1 MDGQPSEEECM
12 ESIRKPA
19 RWLLVMVVLALF
31 AAACGDGGGTTDEGS
46 EAAGGSEASEAGD
59 SGSEAAGARVEGGT
73 VVFGAD
79 QEPGILNSM
88 LADGNAFANGL
99 IVTAILSP
107 LWLITPEFEY
117 EPLLLDG
124 EPEVTEDPFTVTYK
138 LKDEATWSDGTPITA
153 DDIIFTQETV
163 MNEKWTI
170 TDRSGHDQ
178 VEKTE
183 KVDEKTAKFTFK
195 QPYAPWRTLF
205 STSSTTILP
214 KHILDGKNFNK
225 VWNDEIT
232 ASSGPFEFDS
242 WEKGQQITLKRNE
255 NWWGGK
261 AALDEVVLK
270 FYPDSNTQVQ
280 ALEADE
286 VDMFYPQPQLD
297 LVKQVAEIEG
307 VTSEASAGP
316 IWEHIDFQT
325 QTPPLDKVYVRQA
338 IGKAI
343 NRDEIVEQFIK
354 PLYDGAEPLNNII
367 FMPNQEQYQDNW
379 SETLAYDPAAAEKLL
394 TDNGCTKEGDVYSC
408 DGEKLEFE
416 YATTTGN
423 ELRELQFEVIQQ
435 QLAQIGIKVNAAFDE
450 AAVVF
455 ADKFLSSKDAWDIFN
470 FAWVGSPDPVGGN
483 PSWMC
488 DSPPTLNNTKYC
500 NEEVSKLLEETDT
513 TVDPAKRAEV
523 WNEADA
529 LIAKDVPT
537 VPLYQKPT
545 YFAWDEKIVGPKDN
559 ATQVGPFWNIGEWYM
574 TE

>member
-1 MDGQPSEEECM
+1 M

-19 RWLLVMVVLALF
+19 RWLLLLTVLALL
-31 AAACGDGGGTTDEGS
+31 AAACGGGG
-46 EAAGGSEASEAGD
+46 GGEASEDA
-59 SGSEAAGARVEGGT
+59 SAPAEESEATGSESSESAGGERVEGGT

-79 QEPGILNSM
+79 QEPGILNSF
-88 LADGNAFANGL
+88 LADGNLFANGL
-99 IVTAILSP
+99 IVTAVLSP
-107 LWLITPEFEY
+107 LWMITPEFEY

-138 LKDEATWSDGTPITA
+138 LKDEAQWSDGTPITA
-153 DDIIFTQETV
+153 DDVVFTQETI

-178 VEKTE
+178 VTKTE
-183 KVDEKTAKFTFK
+183 VVDDKTVTFTFEK
-195 QPYAPWRTLF
+195 PYAPWRSMF
-205 STSSTTILP
+205 STSSGAILP
-214 KHILDGKNFNK
+214 KHLLEGKNFNK
-225 VWNDEIT
+225 VWNDELT

-242 WEKGQQITLKRNE
+242 WDKGQQISLKRNE

-261 AALDEVVLK
+261 AALDEIVMK

-280 ALEADE
+280 ALKAGE

-297 LVKQVAEIEG
+297 LVQQVDEIEG

-316 IWEHIDFQT
+316 IWEHFDFQT
-325 QTPPLDKVYVRQA
+325 QTPPLDKQYVRQA
-338 IGKAI
+338 IAKAV
-343 NRDEIVEQFIK
+343 NRDEIVEQFIV
-354 PLYDGAEPLNNII
+354 PLYAEAETLNNVIW
-367 FMPNQEQYQDNW
+367 MPNQAQYVDNW
-379 SETLAYDPAAAEKLL
+379 SEHISYDPEGAEKLL
-394 TDNGCTKEGDVYSC
+394 TDNGCTKEGEVYSC
-408 DGEKLEFE
+408 DGEPLEFE
-416 YATTTGN
+416 WATTTGN
-423 ELRELQFEVIQQ
+423 ELRELQFEVMQQ
-435 QLAQIGIKVNAAFDE
+435 QLAEIGIKVNAAFDD

-455 ADKFLSSKDAWDIFN
+455 ADKFLSSEDAWDIFN

-500 NEEVSKLLEETDT
+500 NEEVTELLEQTDVT
-513 TVDPAKRAEV
+513 IDPEERARI

-529 LIAKDVPT
+529 LIAQDVPT

-545 YFAWDEKIVGPKDN
+545 YFAWNEKIVGPKDN
-559 ATQVGPFWNIGEWYM
+559 ATQIGPFWNIGEWYL